1 MKRKLLRQT
10 LNEWRTNVW
19 LIMEMIIVSAIV
31 WYINDYLYVH
41 VATRLE
47 PTGFDTSHTY
57 LAEFRYLPSG
67 SPRFIDYGE
76 EATAHNRANLRSIIE
91 AIRQRPDVE
100 EVSLSASA
108 EPYFQN
114 FYGMG
119 LNVADDTT
127 EISIYYR
134 QITPEHLRTIGY
146 QPAEG
151 FTIEQLEEALRQG
164 KPLMT
169 EFDKSSPHVSGH
181 LSSTDLLNRRVKNP
195 LDTSMTITIG
205 GLLKPV
211 KRTNIETTYYI
222 NYFEPI
228 DMERINPQPNYK
240 INIRVKPEA
249 DNRFLDSFNAD
260 RERLYRRGN
269 TYISQ
274 IKPYSQVRAEADSDN
289 MVTMRKYVAVM
300 VFMLV
305 SVFLGLLG
313 TFWFRTQ
320 QRTAEIAMRKVNGAT
335 NASVFRRLISEGLL
349 MLAVATLPALVIDRL
364 ICHHELNAMYGAQG
378 YFTAGRFALTV
389 AATALLM
396 ALMVIAGIWF
406 PAYKAMR
413 IEPARA
419 LADE

>member
-100 EVSLSASA
+100 EVSLSANA

-114 FYGMG
+114 FYGIG
-119 LNVADDTT
+119 LYAVDDTT
-127 EISIYYR
+127 EISVNYR
-134 QITPEHLRTIGY
+134 QISPEHLRTIGY
-146 QPAEG
+146 RPADG

-164 KPLMT
+164 KSLIT
-169 EFDKSSPHVSGH
+169 EFDSDSRYVNGH
-181 LSSTDLLNRRVKNP
+181 LNSTDLLSRRVK
-195 LDTSMTITIG
+195 LQTDTSVTAAIG
-205 GLLKPV
+205 GVLKPV

-222 NYFEPI
+222 NYFAPL
-228 DMERINPQPNYK
+228 DMERINPHPNYK

-249 DNRFLDSFNAD
+249 DRGFIDSFNAD

-274 IKPYSQVRAEADSDN
+274 IKPYSQVRAEADSEN

-349 MLAVATLPALVIDRL
+349 MLAVATLPALVIDWQL
-364 ICHHELNAMYGAQG
+364 CHYELNAMYGAQG

-406 PAYKAMR
+406 PAYKATR
-413 IEPARA
+413 VEPARA

>member
-19 LIMEMIIVSAIV
+19 LIVEMIIVSAIV

-76 EATAHNRANLRSIIE
+76 EATAHNRANLSSIIE
-91 AIRQRPDVE
+91 AIRLRPDVE
-100 EVSLSASA
+100 EVSLSANA

-114 FYGMG
+114 FSGVG
-119 LNVADDTT
+119 LNVVDDTT
-127 EISIYYR
+127 EISVNYR
-134 QITPEHLRTIGY
+134 QISPEHLRTIGY
-146 QPAEG
+146 RPAEG

-164 KPLMT
+164 KSLIT
-169 EFDKSSPHVSGH
+169 EFDSDSRYVSGH
-181 LSSTDLLNRRVKNP
+181 LNSTDLLNRRVKHMI
-195 LDTSMTITIG
+195 DTSMTVAIG
-205 GLLKPV
+205 GVLKPV
-211 KRTNIETTYYI
+211 KRTDLESVYYI
-222 NYFEPI
+222 SYFEPI
-228 DMERINPQPNYK
+228 DMERINPRPSYK

-249 DNRFLDSFNAD
+249 DRGFLDSFNAD

-274 IKPYSQVRAEADSDN
+274 IKPYSQVHDEADSEN

-320 QRTAEIAMRKVNGAT
+320 QRTAEIAVRKVNGAT
-335 NASVFRRLISEGLL
+335 DFSVFRRLVSEGLL
-349 MLAVATLPALVIDRL
+349 MLAVATLPAIVIDWL
-364 ICHHELNAMYGAQG
+364 LCHYELNALYGSQG

-389 AATALLM
+389 AATTLLM

-406 PAYKAMR
+406 PAYKATR
-413 IEPARA
+413 VEPVRA